1 MEGNLIIVESPEK
14 AKTIGNFLDKKQYTV
29 KASIGHIRD
38 LQENNLSVDLAH
50 DFSPEYVVPSNKK
63 KVVAELKKLSE
74 GAETVWLASDED
86 REGEAISWHLAE
98 TLKLDPAKT
107 RRIAFHEITKT
118 AVLDAI
124 EHPRQIDMNLV
135 NAQQARRVL
144 DRLVGFELSP
154 VLWRKIRP
162 QLSAGRVQ
170 SVALRLIVDR
180 EKEIMDFK
188 CKPFYRVEA
197 LFHPQGT
204 PAAVKVKAILD
215 SRFDTLEEAEKFLR
229 DSIGAVYSIANI
241 EAKDNARHPGAPF
254 TTSTLQQEAA
264 RVLHFPVSTTMR
276 VAQAL
281 YERGLIT
288 YMRTDSVTLSSLAL
302 NTAQKFITE
311 NFGAEYS
318 QRRQY
323 KTRTRGAQEAH
334 EAIRP
339 TFIENT
345 VVNGTAQEQKLY
357 NLIWKR
363 TVASQM
369 ADAKTLSTSIKVR
382 SDRRSELYGILA
394 TQILFDGFLKVYM
407 DHDEDENGEGVILPE
422 MKVGDILE
430 AKGVTAECKFTSA
443 PARYSEGT
451 LIKKLEELEIG
462 RPSTYNPTIATLTSS
477 RGYVVKGDKEGV
489 KYPVTNLILKG
500 DVITRESR
508 TETVGAEKN
517 KLLPQ
522 EIGMIV
528 SDYLVKNFP
537 SIMSYDFTAGVEEEF
552 DRIAGGELQWNQVI
566 RDFYKPFHQTVEEAL
581 KERQFNRIQRV
592 LGVAPD
598 GEELIAKFG
607 QFGAYVQKG
616 PVEKRQFA
624 SLDRGQLIENITLEE
639 ALKLFELPRKAGSLD
654 GTDIIIHK
662 GKFGPYLKYG
672 DKNISL
678 PRGKDPMKISEEECV
693 TLIAA
698 EMAKT
703 PVNAVIRE
711 FPGCGISIMNGRY
724 GAYLKRD
731 GQNYKIPKGK
741 DASTLTEQD
750 CLAIVNSSDPTAR
763 SKRRYP
769 KK

>member
-50 DFSPEYVVPSNKK
+50 DFLPEYVVPSNKK

-188 CKPFYRVEA
+188 SKPFYRVEA

-204 PAAVKVKAILD
+204 PATVKVKAILD

-598 GEELIAKFG
+598 GEELVAKFG

>member
-50 DFSPEYVVPSNKK
+50 DFTPEYVVPSNKK

-74 GAETVWLASDED
+74 NAQTVWLASDED

-188 CKPFYRVEA
+188 SKPFYRVEA
-197 LFHPQGT
+197 IFHPQGM
-204 PAAVKVKAILD
+204 PATVKVKATLD
-215 SRFDTLEEAEKFLR
+215 SRFDTLEEAEQFLR
-229 DSIGAVYSIANI
+229 DSIGAVYSIASI
-241 EAKDNARHPGAPF
+241 EAKENARHPGAPF
-254 TTSTLQQEAA
+254 TTSTLQQEAG

-302 NTAQKFITE
+302 GASKKFIIE

-318 QRRQY
+318 HPRQY

-345 VVNGTAQEQKLY
+345 TINGTAQEQKLY

-363 TVASQM
+363 TIASQM
-369 ADAKTLSTSIKVR
+369 TEAKTLSTSIKVR
-382 SDRRSELYGILA
+382 SDRRSEIYGILA

-407 DHDEDENGEGVILPE
+407 DQEDENGEGVILPE

-430 AKGVTAECKFTSA
+430 AKGVTAECKFTA
-443 PARYSEGT
+443 PPARYSEGT

-489 KYPVTNLILKG
+489 KYPVTNLVLKG

-508 TETVGAEKN
+508 TETVGAEKS

-552 DRIAGGELQWNQVI
+552 DRIARGELQWSGVI
-566 RDFYKPFHQTVEEAL
+566 RDFYKPFHSTVDEAL

-598 GEELIAKFG
+598 GEELVAKFG

-672 DKNISL
+672 DRNISL
-678 PRGKDPMKISEEECV
+678 PRGKDPMKITEEECV

-698 EMAKT
+698 ELAKT

-711 FPGCGISIMNGRY
+711 FPTSGISILNGRY

-731 GQNYKIPKGK
+731 GQNYKLPKGK
-741 DASTLTEQD
+741 DASTLTEEE

>member
-188 CKPFYRVEA
+188 SKPFYRVEA

-204 PAAVKVKAILD
+204 PATVKVKAILD

-229 DSIGAVYSIANI
+229 DSIGAVYSIASI

-394 TQILFDGFLKVYM
+394 TQILFDGFLKVYI

-598 GEELIAKFG
+598 GEELVAKFG